1 MERWIFTFGFG
12 HTHPVT
18 GASLS
23 RCYVAIDGD
32 REQARATMVRHFGVK
47 WAFQYPNEEKADV
60 EKWGLS
66 RIDLP
71 EVA

>member
-18 GASLS
+18 GESLS
-23 RCYVAIDGD
+23 RCYVVIDGD
-32 REQARATMVRHFGVK
+32 HEQARATMVQYFGLK
-47 WAFQYPNEEKADV
+47 WAFQYPNEEKAGV
-60 EKWGLS
+60 EKWKLS